1 MLYAEDVIIKPV
13 ITEKSYMEMA
23 NGKYTFQ
30 TKIDATKIDIK
41 NAVEKLF
48 NVKVLKVNTM
58 RYDGKSKRVGVHQG
72 KTNAWKKAIVTID
85 TINTIDYLLLKI
97 FHRAQLDLPVAI
109 ISQHT
114 GVSASIAGQGKE

>member
-1 MLYAEDVIIKPV
+1 MLYAEDVIVKPI

-41 NAVEKLF
+41 NAVETLF

-72 KTNAWKKAIVTID
+72 KNAAWKKAIVTID
-85 TINTIDYLLLKI
+85 TNPADEKYLAK
-97 FHRAQLDLPVAI
+97 
-109 ISQHT
+109 
-114 GVSASIAGQGKE
+114 GGKEVKIAKKYNTEITEISSAFANEGGN

>member
-1 MLYAEDVIIKPV
+1 MLYAEDVIVKPI

-41 NAVEKLF
+41 NAVETLF

-72 KTNAWKKAIVTID
+72 KTAAWKKAIVTID
-85 TINTIDYLLLKI
+85 TNPAEKSYLGK
-97 FHRAQLDLPVAI
+97 
-109 ISQHT
+109 
-114 GVSASIAGQGKE
+114 GGKEVKVSKKYKDSIEVMGA